1 MSVIGRKL
9 RSVEGSRVAFRC
21 PGCDEMH
28 VIKVGPAHDPGNCW
42 GYNGD
47 PDAPTF
53 TPSILVRTGHYATG
67 GQPGNCYCDYAER
80 HPEREPMPD
89 GWICKQCHSFV
100 TNGRILFLG
109 DCSHHLAGQT
119 VDLPDLRTDEDL
131 E

>member
-1 MSVIGRKL
+1 MSVLGKKL
-9 RSVEGSRVAFRC
+9 RGVEGGRVAFRC

-28 VIKVGPAHDPGNCW
+28 VITVGPSHDPGKCW

-53 TPSILVRTGHYATG
+53 TPSILVRTGHYAKG
-67 GQPGNCYCDYAER
+67 GQPGNCYCDYSQR
-80 HPEREPMPD
+80 FPDKDPMPEN
-89 GWICKQCHSFV
+89 WTCKQCHSFV
-100 TNGRILFLG
+100 TNGRILFLS

-119 VDLPDLRTDEDL
+119 VDLPDIKVHEDL